1 MSNDKVIKIEWK
13 CTFCYF
19 FGESGWSGY
28 TIFRGRFYKLWGR
41 RSRRKK
47 NEECRKKEESSL
59 FELGCVNAV
68 AAANLQTSLG
78 EEERKDRVKDTLR
91 TKKKE
96 EISFF
101 EKYKNLQL

>member
-1 MSNDKVIKIEWK
+1 MVGRVIPYSEAAF
-13 CTFCYF
+13 TSY
-19 FGESGWSGY
+19 GEEEAEE
-28 TIFRGRFYKLWGR
+28 R
-41 RSRRKK
+41 RK